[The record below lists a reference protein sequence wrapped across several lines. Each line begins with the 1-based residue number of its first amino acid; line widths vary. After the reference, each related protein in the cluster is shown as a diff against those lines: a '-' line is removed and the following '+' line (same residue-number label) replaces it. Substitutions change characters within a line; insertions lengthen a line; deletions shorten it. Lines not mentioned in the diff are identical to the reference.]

1 MASASAAFW
10 FSLAG
15 VRSVCGS
22 SRTGWRELSFPLTL
36 ALHSVGCPWSSRAHG
51 VRRRAISRLSRLP
64 SMLTCSGVSGD
75 CGAAS
80 IEARGH
86 FKKSLGAVLAGNMI
100 FEVKALRAT
109 TMDARAELE
118 GLDSTLLNDRQT
130 TLRAYCAQN
139 PHILEALSA
148 EDLDADAPTLR
159 SHTITTLP
167 LPCFLWSH
175 RSAACVC

>member
-22 SRTGWRELSFPLTL
+22 SRTSWRELSFPLTL

-80 IEARGH
+80 IESKRVDTTSKIAR
-86 FKKSLGAVLAGNMI
+86 AVLALGGTGGTFGN
-100 FEVKALRAT
+100 
-109 TMDARAELE
+109 
-118 GLDSTLLNDRQT
+118 QT
-130 TLRAYCAQN
+130 EKSNL
-139 PHILEALSA
+139 
-148 EDLDADAPTLR
+148 
-159 SHTITTLP
+159 
-167 LPCFLWSH
+167 
-175 RSAACVC
+175 